1 MKRITTL
8 FAALALA
15 AFGWQAN
22 AQTLNQNAAWPN
34 TAWTLSGTYT
44 PAGLLNDPTLNANFT
59 WDDDA
64 AGNGSADAI
73 NAESPVIDLTAARN
87 VGETWININGDV
99 VYRALGGDLLT
110 VEYWDADA
118 ANWVVLESLVGNS
131 TNADYQT
138 CVSTVAYTTAVL
150 NIAAF
155 SPTQLAGFKYRIN
168 YDDLSGWQWGWCL
181 NAPTIVSSAPPSLDV
196 VSGSPQYILE
206 TSFAL
211 VLSDPA
217 NQNFLVGSTSTYTAA
232 IISGST
238 TYYAGSTNAYNGG
251 DMSLNMAIGSA
262 GTPAPGNYDVNLSK
276 DGGVSTWSCTDC
288 FQFVACPSFEE
299 LSLGDNGPYSSV
311 GATIGIN
318 EVTPPAG
325 SGNGQGCESQ
335 DGWCNSNNSP
345 DEPGIQNTTW
355 YTFVAPSSGS
365 VTLNTDNSTFDT
377 QIAVY
382 EANTCVSLV
391 DGSGTAMFIGGNY
404 DNPNYIN
411 SPYSSELRLNCLTAG
426 QTYYVQVDGF
436 DGDTGDVM
444 INLTDNGGGAVITG
458 NRNVGENGMTIDF
471 LASAGGEKR
480 IIRYHEFGNSPNFSW
495 KVLPADRS
503 SGYINGL
510 SPYTRYTV
518 RVGTR
523 CAGENA
529 LYGDTATFWTR
540 AATCVTPI
548 ASATINGTTAVI
560 SWSSTNADFY
570 KLRFRSVGGTWSYRN
585 TDQNSVSINGSTAGD
600 YEWQIRSVCSEG
612 RNLPYSAIQ
621 TFTLGTPRL
630 ASLNANDG
638 LLFNL
643 YPNPTNGLVTIEFAS
658 SENETIILNVTDL
671 TGKMVYNRSFASQK
685 GSNRLSLDLTD
696 LETGVYLTTLSNQA
710 GISERVRIVL
720 N

>member
-1 MKRITTL
+1 MQKQPL
-8 FAALALA
+8 FIWLAVTIFTASSILVN
-15 AFGWQAN
+15 G
-22 AQTLNQNAAWPN
+22 QTLN
-34 TAWTLSGTYT
+34 
-44 PAGLLNDPTLNANFT
+44 
-59 WDDDA
+59 
-64 AGNGSADAI
+64 
-73 NAESPVIDLTAARN
+73 
-87 VGETWININGDV
+87 
-99 VYRALGGDLLT
+99 
-110 VEYWDADA
+110 
-118 ANWVVLESLVGNS
+118 
-131 TNADYQT
+131 
-138 CVSTVAYTTAVL
+138 
-150 NIAAF
+150 
-155 SPTQLAGFKYRIN
+155 
-168 YDDLSGWQWGWCL
+168 
-181 NAPTIVSSAPPSLDV
+181 V
-196 VSGSPQYILE
+196 VSGSPQLNTE
-206 TSFAL
+206 TSFGL

-217 NQNFLVGSTSTYTAA
+217 NQDFLVGSTSTYTAA

-238 TYYAGSTNAYNGG
+238 TYYTGSTNAYNGG

-262 GTPAPGNYDVNLSK
+262 GAPAPGDYYDVSLIK

-288 FQFVACPSFEE
+288 FQFISCPSFEE
-299 LSLGDNGPYSSV
+299 LNFGNNGPYSSV
-311 GATIGIN
+311 GATVGVT
-318 EVTPPAG
+318 EVTPPVG
-325 SGNGQGCESQ
+325 SDQGSQGCESQ
-335 DGWCNSNNSP
+335 DGWCNFPGN
-345 DEPGIQNTTW
+345 EPSIQATTW

-382 EANTCVSLV
+382 EANACVSLV
-391 DGSGTAMFIGGNY
+391 DGSVTAMFIGGND

-411 SPYSSELRLNCLTAG
+411 TEYSSELRLNCLTAG

-436 DGDTGDVM
+436 DGETGNVM

-540 AATCVTPI
+540 ATPCVTPI

-560 SWSSTNADFY
+560 SWSSTNANFY
-570 KLRFRSVGGTWSYRN
+570 KLRYRPVGGSWSYRN
-585 TDQNSVSINGSTAGD
+585 TDQNSVSIDGLAAGD
-600 YEWQIRSVCSEG
+600 YDWQIRSVCSEG
-612 RNLPYSAIQ
+612 GNRPYSSIQ
-621 TFTLGTPRL
+621 TFTVGQPRL

-671 TGKMVYNRSFASQK
+671 TGKTVYSRSFASQK
-685 GSNRLSLDLTD
+685 GSNRLSLDLTT
-696 LETGVYLTTLSNQA
+696 LETGVYLTNLTKQSGLV
-710 GISERVRIVL
+710 ERVRIVL